1 MRPMRDL
8 DRTTTEKEGVADMK
22 KLDRNKPFG
31 VVCGEHS
38 AAFEQDGTMFDA
50 YGEEIGT
57 ESEVVAAPTETI
69 AAPEATVQKE
79 KAKPGRKPANAEK
92 AKPAT
97 EEAPAAS
104 PTSIDEQV
112 GLQGV

>member
-1 MRPMRDL
+1 MRDL

-57 ESEVVAAPTETI
+57 EVEEVSTQAEML
-69 AAPEATVQKE
+69 AAPEAIVKKE
-79 KAKPGRKPANAEK
+79 KAKPGRKPAKAE
-92 AKPAT
+92 A
-97 EEAPAAS
+97 EVAPAAAPS
-104 PTSIDEQV
+104 SIDEQV
-112 GLQGV
+112 GLQGA

>member
-8 DRTTTEKEGVADMK
+8 ARTTKAKEGVADMK

-57 ESEVVAAPTETI
+57 ESEVGNAPAETI
-69 AAPEATVQKE
+69 AAPAATVQKE
-79 KAKPGRKPANAEK
+79 KAKPGRKSTKAEK
-92 AKPAT
+92 AQPAT
-97 EEAPAAS
+97 EAAPAAA

-112 GLQGV
+112 GLQGA